1 MNDANAWARKIESIF
16 NRDKNHTEEFRYTM
30 ATAALTIAGSDS
42 GGGAGIQADLKTFAA
57 LGVYGTSAVTA
68 ITAQNT
74 CGVDAVQAVDA
85 DVVASQIRTVACDIP
100 IAAAKT
106 GMLFSS
112 DIIRAVA
119 AAARSVS
126 LPYLVV
132 DPVMVATSGD
142 RLLQPDAEASLKNEM
157 IPLATV
163 VTPNLAEAEVL
174 TGFKVHTLDD
184 MRSAAEELVDNG
196 AAAVVVKGGH
206 AMTKA
211 TDVFYDGRRMELL
224 ESVVVDTTSTHGT
237 GCTFSA
243 AICAYLARGTELL
256 EAVRRAKGYLTGAL
270 QNAEPIGQGSGP
282 VGHFWNVAHAA
293 D

>member
-1 MNDANAWARKIESIF
+1 M
-16 NRDKNHTEEFRYTM
+16 T
-30 ATAALTIAGSDS
+30 ATALTIAGSDS

-57 LGVYGTSAVTA
+57 LGVYGASAITA

-74 CGVDAVQAVDA
+74 CGVDAVQAIDA
-85 DVVASQIRTVACDIP
+85 GVVAAQIRTVASDIP
-100 IAAAKT
+100 IGAAKT
-106 GMLFSS
+106 GMLFST

-119 AAARSVS
+119 GAVRAVN
-126 LPYLVV
+126 LPFLVV

-142 RLLQPDAEASLKNEM
+142 RLLQPDAEASLQNEVL
-157 IPLATV
+157 PLATV

-174 TGFKVHTLDD
+174 TGAKVHTLGD
-184 MRSAAEELVDNG
+184 MRAAAEYLVTHG

-211 TDVFYDGRRMELL
+211 TDVFYDGNRMELL

-243 AICAYLARGTELL
+243 AICAYLARGADLL
-256 EAVRRAKGYLTGAL
+256 DAVRRAKTYLTGAL
-270 QNAEPIGQGSGP
+270 QNAEPIGHGSGP
-282 VGHFWNVAHAA
+282 VGHFWNVTHAE

>member
-1 MNDANAWARKIESIF
+1 MIAI
-16 NRDKNHTEEFRYTM
+16 
-30 ATAALTIAGSDS
+30 ALTIAGSDS

-57 LGVYGTSAVTA
+57 LGVYGTSAITA

-85 DVVASQIRTVACDIP
+85 DVVAAQIRTVASDIP
-100 IAAAKT
+100 IGAAKT

-112 DIIRAVA
+112 AIIRSVA
-119 AAARSVS
+119 AAVRAVN
-126 LPYLVV
+126 LPFLVV

-142 RLLQPDAEASLKNEM
+142 RLLQPDAEASLQNEI

-174 TGFKVHTLDD
+174 TGTKVHTLDD
-184 MRSAAEELVDNG
+184 MRAAAEYLVAHG

-211 TDVFYDGRRMELL
+211 TDVFYDGSRMELL
-224 ESVVVDTTSTHGT
+224 ESMVVDTTSTHGT

-243 AICAYLARGTELL
+243 AICAYLARGADLL
-256 EAVRRAKGYLTGAL
+256 DAVRRAKTYLTGAL
-270 QNAEPIGQGSGP
+270 QNADPIGQGNGP
-282 VGHFWNVAHAA
+282 VGHFWNVTHAA

>member
-1 MNDANAWARKIESIF
+1 MI
-16 NRDKNHTEEFRYTM
+16 TT
-30 ATAALTIAGSDS
+30 ALTIAGSDS

-57 LGVYGTSAVTA
+57 LGVYGTSAITA

-85 DVVASQIRTVACDIP
+85 DVVAAQIRTVASDIP
-100 IAAAKT
+100 ISAAKT
-106 GMLFSS
+106 GMLFST

-119 AAARSVS
+119 AAVRAAN
-126 LPYLVV
+126 LPFLVV

-142 RLLQPDAEASLKNEM
+142 RLLQPDAEASLQNEI

-163 VTPNLAEAEVL
+163 VTPNLAETEVL
-174 TGFKVHTLDD
+174 TGAKVHTLDD
-184 MRSAAEELVDNG
+184 MRAAAEHLVAHG

-211 TDVFYDGRRMELL
+211 TDVFYDGNRMELL

-243 AICAYLARGTELL
+243 AICAYLARGATLL
-256 EAVRRAKGYLTGAL
+256 EAVRRAKTYLTGAL
-270 QNAEPIGQGSGP
+270 QNADPIGQGSGP
-282 VGHFWNVAHAA
+282 VGHFWNVTHAA

>member
-1 MNDANAWARKIESIF
+1 MIAI
-16 NRDKNHTEEFRYTM
+16 
-30 ATAALTIAGSDS
+30 ALTIAGSDS

-57 LGVYGTSAVTA
+57 LGVYGTSAITA

-85 DVVASQIRTVACDIP
+85 DVVAAQIRTVASDIP
-100 IAAAKT
+100 IGAAKT

-112 DIIRAVA
+112 AIIRSVA
-119 AAARSVS
+119 AAVRAVN
-126 LPYLVV
+126 LPFLVV

-142 RLLQPDAEASLKNEM
+142 RLLQPDAEASLQNEI

-174 TGFKVHTLDD
+174 TGTKVHTLDD
-184 MRSAAEELVDNG
+184 MRAAAEYLVAHG

-211 TDVFYDGRRMELL
+211 TDVFYDGSRMELL
-224 ESVVVDTTSTHGT
+224 ESMVVDTTSTHGT

-243 AICAYLARGTELL
+243 AICAYLARGADLL
-256 EAVRRAKGYLTGAL
+256 DAVRRAKTYLTGAL
-270 QNAEPIGQGSGP
+270 QNADPIGQGSGP
-282 VGHFWNVAHAA
+282 VGHFWNVTHAA

>member
-1 MNDANAWARKIESIF
+1 MV
-16 NRDKNHTEEFRYTM
+16 
-30 ATAALTIAGSDS
+30 TAALTIAGSDS

-57 LGVYGTSAVTA
+57 LGVYGASAITA

-85 DVVASQIRTVACDIP
+85 DIVASQIRTVASDIP
-100 IAAAKT
+100 IAATKT

-112 DIIRAVA
+112 GIIRAVA
-119 AAARSVS
+119 AAVQAAS
-126 LPYLVV
+126 LPHLVV

-142 RLLQPDAEASLKNEM
+142 RLLQPDAEANLKNEV
-157 IPLATV
+157 IPFATV

-174 TGFKVHTLDD
+174 TGFKLHTLDD
-184 MRSAAEELVDNG
+184 MRSAAETLVANG

-206 AMTKA
+206 AMAKA
-211 TDVFYDGRRMELL
+211 TDVFYDGRRMEVL

-243 AICAYLARGTELL
+243 AICAYLARGTDLL
-256 EAVRRAKGYLTGAL
+256 EAVRRAKAYLTGAL
-270 QNAEPIGQGSGP
+270 QNAHPIGRGSGP
-282 VGHFWNVAHAA
+282 VEHFWNVTHAA
-293 D
+293 N